1 MLFIYAC
8 RLLEKDKRALTR
20 ISSTN
25 STVSNSTVNEA
36 EQKNVEQKTTELA
49 EQKSFTSSVD
59 ISEFTSDSPALP
71 RRPSVEEMWYVTLLK
86 HCQFI
91 SFTCNK

>member
-1 MLFIYAC
+1 M
-8 RLLEKDKRALTR
+8 TR

-25 STVSNSTVNEA
+25 STVSNCTVNGTEQKIV
-36 EQKNVEQKTTELA
+36 EQKNPELA
-49 EQKSFTSSVD
+49 EQKSVTSNVD
-59 ISEFTSDSPALP
+59 ISEFTPDSPALP

-91 SFTCNK
+91 SFTM